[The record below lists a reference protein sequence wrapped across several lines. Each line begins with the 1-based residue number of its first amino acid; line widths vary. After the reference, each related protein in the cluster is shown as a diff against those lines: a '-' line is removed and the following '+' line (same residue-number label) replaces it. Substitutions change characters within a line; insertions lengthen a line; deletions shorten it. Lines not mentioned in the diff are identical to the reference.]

1 MRDEQRGHHESC
13 DFETKPAPSA
23 GEAKPEG
30 RGDETTK
37 SHATLSKTN
46 VRRRRSGEKRGF
58 GEGLDASDKFRD
70 VEVDHAMPA
79 APGAATDAYGW
90 GAYPYLWG
98 TSTTAPP
105 TKGTRSSALDFVVT
119 RKRVK
124 SQSSVRFTCEL
135 KTRRSSEVGEHVR
148 FIESRK
154 PRV

>member
-37 SHATLSKTN
+37 SHATMSETN
-46 VRRRRSGEKRGF
+46 VRRWRSGETRRF

-70 VEVDHAMPA
+70 VEVDYTMPA
-79 APGAATDAYGW
+79 APGGCNSALGW

-98 TSTTAPP
+98 TST
-105 TKGTRSSALDFVVT
+105 SAT
-119 RKRVK
+119 Y
-124 SQSSVRFTCEL
+124 E
-135 KTRRSSEVGEHVR
+135 GY
-148 FIESRK
+148 
-154 PRV
+154 